1 MNSWWQIDLTTR
13 AGAQSAVRM
22 GSIAAFI
29 FAGMGVLGA
38 LLVGLAAGA
47 GTAEGLGVIIGGA
60 LEAVLGLIAG
70 LRMRAGKGLVW
81 AVVVAVF
88 LVLEL
93 IGKLVMFSIVGSVL
107 TAVVLV
113 YLVNGIRGLRALK
126 TELGYDDADVATF
139 E

>member
-38 LLVGLAAGA
+38 LLVGLAAGP
-47 GTAEGLGVIIGGA
+47 GSAEGLGVIVGGA
-60 LEAVLGLIAG
+60 FEAVLGLVAG
-70 LRMRAGKGLVW
+70 LRMRAGKGLIW
-81 AVVVAVF
+81 AIIVAVF
-88 LVLEL
+88 LGLEL
-93 IGKLVMFSIVGSVL
+93 IGKVFVFSILGSVL
-107 TAVVLV
+107 TGVVLV

-126 TELGYDDADVATF
+126 SDVGYDDADIATF